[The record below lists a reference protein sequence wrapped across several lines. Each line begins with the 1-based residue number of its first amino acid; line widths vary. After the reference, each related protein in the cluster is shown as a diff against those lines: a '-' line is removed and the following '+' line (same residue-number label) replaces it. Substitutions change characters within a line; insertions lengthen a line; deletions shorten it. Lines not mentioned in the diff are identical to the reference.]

1 MSSRILAFVLALALI
16 AGVVIFIVLPRSAM
30 PQMAQNA
37 LAQAAD
43 ATTSGKVKSA
53 FALSKRLSP
62 YDISV
67 DSRDGALLS
76 KIRKALDSLGIRSQV
91 MKGEDDYSIAP
102 EVDMVIVTG
111 GDRGILEYF
120 HKIKADSA
128 PVLGLYEADATGF
141 LAQLEVRDL
150 ESVAGRL
157 KRGSYEV
164 DEVFR
169 LAVRVDGKEVEPAL
183 NDVAVFPSKSATLME
198 HVLKI
203 DGEDVWHDN
212 SDGVIISTP
221 TGSTAYTMS
230 AGGPMVIQKSQV
242 FVVVSVNSLDNT
254 RRPLVVPN
262 DARIEVSDITSRYHC
277 EVVLDGGRRLC
288 VRNMLECS
296 KHVFPAR
303 LVRIESDSSAAS
315 LMAKKVRLAEDMLKM
330 PPSAKLIMKTL
341 EYEGALSQKE
351 LASRTMLPE
360 RTIRLSL
367 SHLIDGG
374 YVKRKTSLRDAR
386 QRIYELKI

>member
-1 MSSRILAFVLALALI
+1 MKTALW
-16 AGVVIFIVLPRSAM
+16 G
-30 PQMAQNA
+30 
-37 LAQAAD
+37 
-43 ATTSGKVKSA
+43 
-53 FALSKRLSP
+53 
-62 YDISV
+62 V

-76 KIRKALDSLGIRSQV
+76 KMKKTLEALGVKSQV
-91 MKGEDDYSIAP
+91 MKDGDYATAS
-102 EVDMVIVTG
+102 EVDMVLVAG
-111 GDRGILEYF
+111 GDRGILDYF
-120 HKIKADSA
+120 HKVTSASA
-128 PVLGLYEADATGF
+128 PVLGIYETDSTGF

-150 ESVAGRL
+150 EKAAARL
-157 KRGSYEV
+157 KRNEYKV

-169 LAVRVDGKEVEPAL
+169 LAVRVDGKEVDPVL

-203 DGEDVWHDN
+203 DGKDVWHDN

-230 AGGPMVIQKSQV
+230 AGGPMVMQNSQV
-242 FVVVSVNSLDNT
+242 FLVVSVNSLDNT

-262 DARIEVSDITSRYHC
+262 DAHLEISDITSRYHC
-277 EVVLDGGRRLC
+277 EVVLDGGRRLR
-288 VRNMLECS
+288 VKNTLECS
-296 KHVFPAR
+296 RHAFPAR
-303 LVRIESDSSAAS
+303 LVRMADDSAAS

-330 PPSAKLIMKTL
+330 PPSAKLILKTL
-341 EYEGALSQKE
+341 EYEGPLSQKD
-351 LASRTMLPE
+351 LAARTMLPE

-374 YVKRKTSLRDAR
+374 YVKKKTSLRDAR